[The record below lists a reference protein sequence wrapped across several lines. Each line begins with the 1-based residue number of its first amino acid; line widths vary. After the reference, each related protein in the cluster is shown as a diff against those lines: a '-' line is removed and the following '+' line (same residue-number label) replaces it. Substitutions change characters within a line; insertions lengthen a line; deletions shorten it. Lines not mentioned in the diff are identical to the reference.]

1 MALPNTI
8 EKPLDY
14 CRNRHNSNSNF
25 LYLQKTNMRNIC
37 LLLTLILIISCK
49 NNSPKDSNLITLVP
63 NDASIVIKTTSIE
76 GLKSVFKNNSL
87 LRQFSEGSSVEHL
100 NTKLN
105 YLNYIKPADELLL
118 AFGKDK
124 NDSLQISIITKYHKD
139 LFNLDSVPNRL
150 IETTTTN
157 GISLTKTTL
166 ENEVIY
172 SIVKDS
178 LFFASNDRILAETA
192 FNQKEPAPILN
203 ELYRTSNNGAS
214 VSIIINT
221 EKKSFQPDFFFNQN
235 LNKIQFSNYFLLD
248 ADLTQD
254 QLKFDG
260 ITIARDS
267 SKSLIN
273 VFKNTF
279 PQDNNLP
286 KICPPDS
293 DGFLSFSFHNF
304 KTFQEN
310 LSQFRKQD
318 SIISASV
325 FESIVEAG
333 VIYKNEQQAV
343 VLNSIDATNMN
354 SYLGTQNS
362 IETYRDII
370 IYGFDKPELF
380 SNLFAPLITYKTATN
395 FINIDDFFVFS
406 DNIELLKDI
415 ISSYQNNATLYTSDT
430 FEDLMDELSDASS
443 LLVYA
448 NGNNLKKIINTNFN
462 IGNPINPDEFNASA
476 IQFVYETDF
485 AHVHA
490 VLQKTKKKPSSNSVF
505 EGANITLDADLLTD
519 PQFINNHTN
528 NQKEVV
534 VQDVNYN
541 LYLISKDGKV
551 QWKKQLDSKIL
562 GRIEQIDT
570 YKNGRLQLAFA
581 TQHQIYVIDRDGK
594 NVGTF
599 PLKFKN
605 EITQPLSVFD
615 YEKNRDYR
623 LMLTQGSNILLYDK
637 NGKMVGGFLYNKAE
651 NTINTQPQ
659 HFKIGRKDYIVFVQ
673 GNELE
678 ILSRVGKTRVSIK
691 NNIDFS
697 DSGIYLYDNK
707 FTTTTAKGDLIQIDE
722 NGKMSSSNLNLA
734 EKHAITATSKT
745 LVTLSENILHVRTNK
760 IELDFGDYTAPQIFY
775 VNDKIYVSVTDLQA
789 KKVFL
794 FDSLG
799 RSIDNFP
806 VYGNSTIDLD
816 NIDKA
821 KNPGFVTKG
830 DKNSIIIYQMH

>member
-1 MALPNTI
+1 
-8 EKPLDY
+8 
-14 CRNRHNSNSNF
+14 
-25 LYLQKTNMRNIC
+25 MRNIG
-37 LLLTLILIISCK
+37 LLFTLLLIISCK
-49 NNSPKDSNLITLVP
+49 NTTPKSFDLVTLVP
-63 NDASIVIKTTSIE
+63 MNASLVIKTTSIE

-87 LRQFSEGSSVEHL
+87 LSQFSEGNSIKHL

-105 YLNYIKPADELLL
+105 YLKHLKPSEELLL
-118 AFGKDK
+118 VFGKDK
-124 NDSLQISIITKYHKD
+124 IDSLQISIITKYHKD
-139 LFNLDSVPNRL
+139 LFNLDAVPNRL
-150 IETTTTN
+150 IETITAN
-157 GISLTKTTL
+157 GMSLTKTTL
-166 ENEVIY
+166 DHEIIY
-172 SIVKDS
+172 SIIKDS
-178 LFFASNDRILAETA
+178 VFFASNDRTLVEAA
-192 FNQKEPAPILN
+192 FNQNEADPLLK
-203 ELYRTSNNGAS
+203 ELYHKSNKEQS
-214 VSIIINT
+214 LSIIINT
-221 EKKSFQPDFFFNQN
+221 KQKSFQPNLFFDQN

-267 SKSLIN
+267 SKSLLN

-279 PQDNNLP
+279 PQDNHLP

-293 DGFLSFSFHNF
+293 DGFLSFSFHSF
-304 KTFQEN
+304 KTFHEN
-310 LSQFRKQD
+310 IVQFRKQD
-318 SIISASV
+318 SLIADPV
-325 FESIVEAG
+325 FESILEAG
-333 VIYKNEQQAV
+333 IIYRNEQQAV

-362 IETYRDII
+362 LETYRDIT
-370 IYGFDKPELF
+370 IYNFDKPNLL
-380 SNLFAPLITYKTATN
+380 SDLFAPLITYKAATN

-415 ISSYQNNATLYTSDT
+415 ISSYQNNATLYTSNA

-443 LLVYA
+443 LLIYA
-448 NGNNLKKIINTNFN
+448 NGNNLKKIINSNFDTEK
-462 IGNPINPDEFNASA
+462 PINPDGFNASA

-490 VLQKTKKKPSSNSVF
+490 ISQKNKKKSNSNSVL
-505 EGANITLDADLLTD
+505 EGANVTLDADLLTD
-519 PQFINNHTN
+519 PQFVNNHTN
-528 NQKEVV
+528 HQKEVV

-581 TQHQIYVIDRDGK
+581 TEHQIYVLDRDGK
-594 NVGTF
+594 NVGNF

-605 EITQPLSVFD
+605 PITQPLSVFD

-623 LMLTQGSNILLYDK
+623 LMLTQGSNLLLCDK
-637 NGKMVGGFLYNKAE
+637 NGKMVGGFLYKKAE
-651 NTINTQPQ
+651 NAINTQPQ
-659 HFKIGRKDYIVFVQ
+659 HFKIGKKDYIVFVQ
-673 GNELE
+673 GKELE
-678 ILSRVGKTRVSIK
+678 ILSRVGKTRVTIK

-697 DSGIYLYDNK
+697 NSGIYLYDNM

-722 NGKMSSSNLNLA
+722 NGKMTSSNLNLG

-760 IELDFGDYTAPQIFY
+760 IELDFGDYTPPKIFY

-799 RSIDNFP
+799 KSIDNFP

-816 NIDKA
+816 NIDKN
-821 KNPGFVTKG
+821 KSPEFVTKG
-830 DKNSIIIYQMH
+830 DQNSIIIYQIN